1 MITYNYFDNDFFYIY
16 SAQTINKTY
25 ILNATSI
32 LIPIY
37 TNLQIPQFN
46 ITNNTWNIVEDHRQ
60 KYINNILI
68 ESSGTPYWLPED
80 SYNSEPRY
88 METPG
93 PLPENAL
100 LEKPTIPLDIL
111 KNEKL
116 NEIKKSFKLEE
127 DIGFIESS
135 LGFKADATRISNA
148 DINGL
153 IQYMTNNAI
162 EKTYFRDY
170 NNIMHELSL
179 TDLKILQNQII
190 EKGLW
195 NYSHKW
201 ELESQIS
208 SHEDIKSLNNIKW

>member
-1 MITYNYFDNDFFYIY
+1 
-16 SAQTINKTY
+16 
-25 ILNATSI
+25 
-32 LIPIY
+32 
-37 TNLQIPQFN
+37 
-46 ITNNTWNIVEDHRQ
+46 
-60 KYINNILI
+60 
-68 ESSGTPYWLPED
+68 
-80 SYNSEPRY
+80 

-190 EKGLW
+190 EKGL
-195 NYSHKW
+195 
-201 ELESQIS
+201 
-208 SHEDIKSLNNIKW
+208 